1 MFFNKKSLL
10 NQKIL
15 ARALN
20 SSGKLV
26 LRPFIRIYFCA
37 VMAAIALVAIKFIT
51 RPNDIAGAYMYKEN
65 VKDNLLIR
73 TYGQII

>member
-20 SSGKLV
+20 SSRKLV

-51 RPNDIAGAYMYKEN
+51 RPNDIAGAYKEI